1 MSPAPLYRSARTF
14 AAGPTPS
21 RREERALPPEIAF
34 LEQAGVSPETLTAA
48 ARRARNQGV
57 GAEEVLIAEGQIDE
71 DFYYRALAAR
81 LNCPFIDRAAALASG
96 FDYRAALRASVAR
109 ADPAREDFDWLLA
122 PRGAQIVDLLQ
133 LSGAR
138 KRIAVCAP
146 LFFSA
151 LARAKGRQ
159 ALSEDASFALSQADA
174 SLSANAPQ
182 VLRSRVLALL
192 LSTVILIGLLPL
204 STRLLDAS
212 SLVLSAL
219 FLGGVYAR
227 ACAIAA
233 SLRTPPPRPP
243 AVPDRD
249 LPTYTIIAPMY
260 REAGMAAQLLA
271 ALKAIDYPAA
281 KLDIKLVL
289 EAEDFETAAALREA
303 DLAPNMEIILAPPG
317 APRTKPRALNVGLP
331 LARGKLLAIY
341 DAEDRPEPDQLRVAA
356 AAFARAGPR
365 VACLQARL
373 AIDNGHEGWLAYFFA
388 AGYSALFDVINPGLG
403 ALGLPMPLGGTSNH
417 FRTDLLRRVVGWDA
431 WNVTEDA
438 DIGLR
443 FARFGYL
450 IETIDSATYEDAPV
464 KFRDWLGQ
472 RTRWMK
478 GWMQTLTVFLRAPR
492 RHMRRMGWLP
502 ALSAFC
508 VMTSLIAGPL
518 FGPFYGLR
526 LAYDLFWGDLL
537 APPSFTR
544 LVFASL
550 SLGVALFGA
559 LVFILPNVIGMR
571 RRRLRASSY
580 LLLAP
585 AYLLLMSL
593 AAWRALWEWTR
604 QPFMWTKTAHVPR
617 PTGAAGQ
624 AASGFK
630 NLPASASAISDRV
643 FSTP

>member
-1 MSPAPLYRSARTF
+1 MPK
-14 AAGPTPS
+14 AGRLSTP
-21 RREERALPPEIAF
+21 EPLPPEIAF
-34 LEQAGVSPETLTAA
+34 LEQAGVSPKILRAA
-48 ARRARNQGV
+48 ARRARDQGV
-57 GAEEVLIAEGQIDE
+57 GAEEVLLAEGLIDE
-71 DFYYRALAAR
+71 DYYYRALAAR
-81 LNCPFIDRAAALASG
+81 LNCLFIDRAAALASG

-122 PRGAQIVDLLQ
+122 PRGAQIVDLLK

-138 KRIAVCAP
+138 KGIAICAP
-146 LFFSA
+146 KFFSA
-151 LARAKGRQ
+151 LARAKGRK
-159 ALSEDASFALSQADA
+159 ALSEDASFALSRADA
-174 SLSANAPQ
+174 SLSAHAPQ
-182 VLRSRVLALL
+182 WSQVLALM
-192 LSTVILIGLLPL
+192 LSAVILAGLLPL
-204 STRLLDAS
+204 STRLLGAS
-212 SLVLSAL
+212 SLFLSAL
-219 FLGGVYAR
+219 FLGGVYVR
-227 ACAIAA
+227 FCAIAA

-243 AVPDRD
+243 ALPDRD
-249 LPTYTIIAPMY
+249 LPTYTLIAPMY
-260 REAGMAAQLLA
+260 REASVAAQLLA
-271 ALKAIDYPAA
+271 SLKAIDYPVA
-281 KLDIKLVL
+281 KLDIKLML
-289 EAEDFETAAALREA
+289 EADDLETAAALRKA
-303 DLAPNMEIILAPPG
+303 GLAPNMEIVVAPSG

-341 DAEDRPEPDQLRVAA
+341 DAEDRPEPDQLRIAA

-373 AIDNGHEGWLAYFFA
+373 AVDNGHEGWLAYFFA
-388 AGYSALFDVINPGLG
+388 AGYAALFDVINPGLG
-403 ALGLPMPLGGTSNH
+403 TLRLPMPLGGTSNH

-438 DIGLR
+438 DLGLR

-464 KFRDWLGQ
+464 KLGDWLGQ

-478 GWMQTLTVFLRAPR
+478 GWMQTLAVFLRAPR

-537 APPSFTR
+537 APPTFPR
-544 LVFASL
+544 LFYSSL
-550 SLGVALFGA
+550 SLGVAVFGA

-571 RRRLRASSY
+571 RRRLRASSF

-593 AAWRALWEWTR
+593 ATWRALWEWTR
-604 QPFMWTKTAHVPR
+604 QPFVWTKTEHVPR

-630 NLPASASAISDRV
+630 NFPASASAISERV
-643 FSTP
+643 LSTP

>member
-1 MSPAPLYRSARTF
+1 MSPAPLYRSARSF
-14 AAGPTPS
+14 AANPTP
-21 RREERALPPEIAF
+21 REEIALPPEIAF
-34 LEQAGVSPETLTAA
+34 LEQAGVSPETLATA
-48 ARRARNQGV
+48 ARRAREQGV
-57 GAEEVLIAEGQIDE
+57 GAEEVLIAESLLDE

-81 LNCPFIDRAAALASG
+81 LNCPFIDRVAALASG

-109 ADPAREDFDWLLA
+109 ADPGREDFDWLLA
-122 PRGAQIVDLLQ
+122 PRGAQIVDLLK
-133 LSGAR
+133 LPDAR

-146 LFFSA
+146 KFFSA

-159 ALSEDASFALSQADA
+159 ALSEDASFALSRADA

-182 VLRSRVLALL
+182 VLRSRVLALI
-192 LSTVILIGLLPL
+192 LSVIILVGLLPV

-212 SLVLSAL
+212 SLLLSAL
-219 FLGGVYAR
+219 FLGGVYVR
-227 ACAIAA
+227 SCAIAA
-233 SLRTPPPRPP
+233 GLRAPPPRPP
-243 AVPDRD
+243 AVVDRD
-249 LPTYTIIAPMY
+249 LPTYTILAPMY
-260 REAGMAAQLLA
+260 REASIAAQFVA
-271 ALKAIDYPAA
+271 ALKGIDYPAA
-281 KLDIKLVL
+281 KLDIKLLL
-289 EAEDFETAAALREA
+289 EAEDLETAAALRKA
-303 DLAPNMEIILAPPG
+303 GLAPNMEIVVAPSG

-356 AAFARAGPR
+356 AVFARAGPR

-388 AGYSALFDVINPGLG
+388 AGYAALFDVINPGLG
-403 ALGLPMPLGGTSNH
+403 ALGMPMPLGGTSNH

-438 DIGLR
+438 DLGLR

-450 IETIDSATYEDAPV
+450 IETIDTATFEDAPV

-478 GWMQTLTVFLRAPR
+478 GWMQTLAVFLRAPR

-508 VMTSLIAGPL
+508 AMTSLIAGPL

-537 APPSFTR
+537 SPPSFPR
-544 LVFASL
+544 LVFSSL

-559 LVFILPNVIGMR
+559 LVFILPNLIGMR
-571 RRRLRASSY
+571 RRRLPASSC

-604 QPFMWTKTAHVPR
+604 QPFVWTKTDHVPR

-624 AASGFK
+624 AASVFK
-630 NLPASASAISDRV
+630 NFPASASAISERV
-643 FSTP
+643 LSTP